1 MRFHTAT
8 GCRTRRT
15 GRNLLLAL
23 PALVALA
30 ACTNP
35 TSTTSTNASAGAT
48 RVGDNTGA
56 GGTHSV
62 NAVSDALGQRLDAMV
77 SARQTGTGLNR

>member
-8 GCRTRRT
+8 GCRMRRT

-35 TSTTSTNASAGAT
+35 TSTTSTNASAGVT
-48 RVGDNTGA
+48 RVGDNGS

-77 SARQTGTGLNR
+77 SARQTGTSINR

>member
-8 GCRTRRT
+8 GCRTRRS
-15 GRNLLLAL
+15 GRTLLLAL
-23 PALVALA
+23 PAMIALA

-35 TSTTSTNASAGAT
+35 ASTGSTNASAGVT
-48 RVGDNTGA
+48 RVGDNTGS

-62 NAVSDALGQRLDAMV
+62 NAVSDVMGQRLDAMV
-77 SARQTGTGLNR
+77 SARQAGTSINR

>member
-8 GCRTRRT
+8 GCRVRQSGWT
-15 GRNLLLAL
+15 LLLAL
-23 PALVALA
+23 SALYALT
-30 ACTNP
+30 ACTSP
-35 TSTTSTNASAGAT
+35 ASTTPTTASAGMMRADSNA
-48 RVGDNTGA
+48 G

-77 SARQTGTGLNR
+77 STRQAGTSVNR

>member
-8 GCRTRRT
+8 GCRVRQSGWT
-15 GRNLLLAL
+15 LLLAL
-23 PALVALA
+23 SALT
-30 ACTNP
+30 ACTTP
-35 TSTTSTNASAGAT
+35 ASTTPTTASAGMMRADSNA
-48 RVGDNTGA
+48 G

-77 SARQTGTGLNR
+77 STRQAGTSVNR